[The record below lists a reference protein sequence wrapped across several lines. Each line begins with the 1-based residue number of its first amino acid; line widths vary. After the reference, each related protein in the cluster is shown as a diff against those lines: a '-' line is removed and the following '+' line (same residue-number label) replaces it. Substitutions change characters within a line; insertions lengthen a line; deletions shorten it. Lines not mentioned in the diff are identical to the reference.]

1 MTDSLDCYYWLNG
14 QAIEGVK
21 RLHLRHSEPWWVC
34 YDQHTGND
42 PMVRPLIQFLAWV
55 IPVNKR
61 LFCGLIALTVLCMNR
76 AEPRCHFK

>member
-21 RLHLRHSEPWWVC
+21 RLNMVRSETWEVC
-34 YDQHTGND
+34 YDQPNGND
-42 PMVRPLIQFLAWV
+42 PMVRPLIQFLARDF
-55 IPVNKR
+55 PVNKR
-61 LFCGLIALTVLCMNR
+61 LFCGMIGFSWLCMSR